1 VSLVVEL
8 LVWCCVTT
16 GIWMA
21 SLSAYSGQ
29 DLVVALACGALCA
42 VAAAG
47 ARRAV
52 RLDARP
58 PAAALRWLA
67 TLPWSIALDTGRV
80 LALPWRPRARASAG
94 GFRRMRI
101 GPPGKTPGA
110 VGRRITA
117 AVLLSATPGA
127 YVVDVDPASGT
138 ALVHAV
144 GAPSPIEKSV
154 TR

>member
-1 VSLVVEL
+1 VWLAVEL

-29 DLVVALACGALCA
+29 DLVVALACGFLCA
-42 VAAAG
+42 GVAVL

-52 RLDARP
+52 RLTARP
-58 PAAALRWLA
+58 PVAMLRWLA
-67 TLPWSIALDTGRV
+67 ALPWSIALDTGRV
-80 LALPWRPRARASAG
+80 LVLPWRPRARASAG
-94 GFRRMRI
+94 EFRRIHI
-101 GPPGKTPGA
+101 GPPGDTPGA
-110 VGRRITA
+110 VGRRAMA

-127 YVVDVDPASGT
+127 YVVDLDPGAGT

-144 GAPSPIEKSV
+144 GPTSPIEGHV

>member
-21 SLSAYSGQ
+21 SLTAYSGQ

-42 VAAAG
+42 GTAAV

-58 PAAALRWLA
+58 PVATLRWLA
-67 TLPWSIALDTGRV
+67 ALPWSIVLDTGRV
-80 LALPWRPRARASAG
+80 LALPWRPRARASVG
-94 GFRRMRI
+94 EFRRMRI
-101 GPPGKTPGA
+101 GPPGESSGA
-110 VGRRITA
+110 VGRRAMA
-117 AVLLSATPGA
+117 AVLLSATPGG

-144 GAPSPIEKSV
+144 GAASPIEKSV